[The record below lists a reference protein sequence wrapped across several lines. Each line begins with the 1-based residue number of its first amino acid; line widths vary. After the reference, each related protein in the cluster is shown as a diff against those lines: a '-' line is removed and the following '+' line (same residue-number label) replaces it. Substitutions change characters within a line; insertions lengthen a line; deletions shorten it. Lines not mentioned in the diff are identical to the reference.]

1 MPHDPWIDLSHPCP
15 SALTTPW
22 RESRSKSLFPEK
34 YCSIS
39 LWTEPRTGPDHRGRF
54 RKAGKE
60 PRCNS
65 HRGFLGI
72 IALVDHVSRRL
83 QVFIDSGISLPLVH
97 QPIANAELET
107 ELFHIP
113 VIGIEMLMVHHPRRH
128 MHGVA
133 LIPIIA
139 FAANL

>member
-1 MPHDPWIDLSHPCP
+1 MQL
-15 SALTTPW
+15 A
-22 RESRSKSLFPEK
+22 
-34 YCSIS
+34 
-39 LWTEPRTGPDHRGRF
+39 PR
-54 RKAGKE
+54 
-60 PRCNS
+60 
-65 HRGFLGI
+65 FLGI

-83 QVFIDSGISLPLVH
+83 QVFVDGGISLPLVH

-113 VIGIEMLMVHHPRRH
+113 VIGIEVLMVHHPWRH

>member
-22 RESRSKSLFPEK
+22 RESSSKSLFPEK

-39 LWTEPRTGPDHRGRF
+39 QWTEPHTGPDAGDGSYRQPMDAVQVARRF
-54 RKAGKE
+54 
-60 PRCNS
+60 
-65 HRGFLGI
+65 LVI
-72 IALVDHVSRRL
+72 IGLVDHVTRRL
-83 QVFIDSGISLPLVH
+83 QVFVDGRISLPLVH

-107 ELFHIP
+107 ERFHIP
-113 VIGIEMLMVHHPRRH
+113 VIGIEVLMVHHPRRH